1 MASIGKMSIRVF
13 PDTSKFKADLK
24 KDLAALKGQLR
35 TAVDVEARV
44 GQASLVQ
51 TKARL
56 AGIAKDFKT
65 HVTVDAQTRKASAAL
80 GVLTR
85 PRTAE
90 VRVVLQGLDAA
101 KAGLA
106 SLAGGNV
113 ASVGFG
119 HAKEVASNFDKIAV
133 SAGAA
138 ATKIAAMSAAMSA
151 MAGNAAMVAV
161 SMAQIS
167 GAGLAL
173 PGIMSG
179 FLVGLAS
186 SADGLQNIL
195 LAIGEL
201 QGGYNGGFGWLEDAL
216 SNARYLHNEDFW
228 SAGKV
233 GLKDL
238 LENGIKPFLDEY
250 VKLGKITGVFWS
262 EFFRGMSN
270 GIVAVGGMA
279 QLFKPLH
286 DSFAIASEGAA
297 PFMEAMVRLGAVGG
311 EYLPRMAAA
320 FTEVSNAF
328 LSWVTQAQETGRIN
342 EIIERGITNA
352 KLFGGILVDVAGII
366 NGVAKAA
373 EAAGGGGLQGLAAAF
388 DAINK
393 AVNGPLMQGALTT
406 VFEGAFAGMKNLTPG
421 LSSLAGAF
429 EQLAPTISR
438 SMEKA
443 GAVVSILLD
452 GIAQALRNP
461 AIADGVNKMFD
472 GLVKAAIELAPA
484 FSAAAPAVGALLGA
498 IGEILPIMAPLVT
511 QIVQGLA
518 PAFADFKQSL
528 APVVEVL
535 ANALSEAL
543 KVILPIVADVVKALA
558 EFMRNNP
565 ELAATILAVV
575 GALGPLAPI
584 IGTVVSII
592 GTIVSVI
599 GGVIGAFGAIGGVI
613 STAVSAFGTIIGVAS
628 TLGLSIS
635 SVVLPIA
642 GLVLGIAGLA
652 AGFIAALAS
661 SEQFRNALAQVI
673 GALIGIVAPII
684 EAVLPALGQIAEG
697 FMNMVN
703 TVIAALVPMVTKIVE
718 IAAAVLGALVP
729 VAEWLGKVLG
739 PAFDWIGGVVK
750 GVFELIGKI
759 IADAVNIISGVL
771 DVFLGIITGNWDKA
785 WNGLGDVLKNAWK
798 LFEDLVGGG
807 LSLLRDALSN
817 AGKAIADIWNALWGG
832 VGDFL
837 RGAWEGI
844 VGKVQEGAG
853 RVMDFMKGLPKGI
866 LDAIGNLGDLLKGSG
881 SALIG
886 GFIDGIKGA
895 ANGLKDAVKGVL
907 DGIAGFFPHS
917 PAKVGPFSG
926 RGYTTH
932 SGKALIGDFAGA
944 IRAGRDQVA
953 DAAGYALSG
962 ADFSA
967 ANVGGLSVPTTPE
980 PVAAMATAQS
990 VEGAN
995 AAQNTEVLSQ
1005 LADVLSRLG
1014 AVDERAFLQMSRRA
1028 ERVY

>member
-35 TAVDVEARV
+35 AAVDVEARV
-44 GQASLVQ
+44 DQASLVQ

-119 HAKEVASNFDKIAV
+119 HAKEVASNFDRIAV

-216 SNARYLHNEDFW
+216 STARYLHNEDFW

-342 EIIERGITNA
+342 EIIDRGITNA
-352 KLFGGILVDVAGII
+352 KLFGGILVDVAGVI

-461 AIADGVNKMFD
+461 AIADGVHKMFD

-535 ANALSEAL
+535 AKGLSEAL
-543 KVILPIVADVVKALA
+543 KIILPVVADVVKALA

-565 ELAATILAVV
+565 QLAATILAVV
-575 GALGPLAPI
+575 GALAPLAPI
-584 IGTVVSII
+584 IGTVVSIV
-592 GTIVSVI
+592 GTIASVI
-599 GGVIGAFGAIGGVI
+599 GAILPVIGAVAGVL
-613 STAVSAFGTIIGVAS
+613 A
-628 TLGLSIS
+628 GLSAPVLA
-635 SVVLPIA
+635 VVA
-642 GLVLGIAGLA
+642 GIGLLVA
-652 AGFIAALAS
+652 AFVTALAS
-661 SEQFRNALAQVI
+661 SEPFRNSLAQIFQGLVTMVQPIIAAVIPMLVQIGEAFIGMVTTVI
-673 GALIGIVAPII
+673 G
-684 EAVLPALGQIAEG
+684 
-697 FMNMVN
+697 
-703 TVIAALVPMVTKIVE
+703 ALVPMVTTIVE
-718 IAAAVLGALVP
+718 IAAQILSFLAP
-729 VAEWLGKVLG
+729 IVAFLIQTFSPAFEFIGKTVSDIFGFIGKV
-739 PAFDWIGGVVK
+739 
-750 GVFELIGKI
+750 
-759 IADAVNIISGVL
+759 IADAVNIITGIL
-771 DVFLGIITGNWDKA
+771 NVFLSALRGDWEGA
-785 WNGLGDVLKNAWK
+785 WNGLLNVL
-798 LFEDLVGGG
+798 
-807 LSLLRDALSN
+807 
-817 AGKAIADIWNALWGG
+817 
-832 VGDFL
+832 
-837 RGAWEGI
+837 
-844 VGKVQEGAG
+844 
-853 RVMDFMKGLPKGI
+853 KGI
-866 LDAIGNLGDLLKGSG
+866 LDFIVSTITGAFDVVMHIFENLAKMLVDIWTNLWNGIGDFVVGAWNGITKAIGDGVGSAVEFVKSMPGKIKDGLGNLGGLLLDSG
-881 SALIG
+881 KALIG
-886 GFIDGIKGA
+886 GFIDGIKSMIGGA
-895 ANGLKDAVKGVL
+895 KDAVGGVL
-907 DGIAGFFPHS
+907 KAIGDFFPHS

-944 IRAGRDQVA
+944 IRAGRDEVA
-953 DAAGYALSG
+953 DAAGYALGG
-962 ADFSA
+962 ADFSVA
-967 ANVGGLSVPTTPE
+967 SVAGLSTLTTPE
-980 PVAAMATAQS
+980 PVSVAATAQPG
-990 VEGAN
+990 EGAT
-995 AAQNTEVLSQ
+995 AQNAEVLSQ
-1005 LADVLSRLG
+1005 LVDVLSRLG

>member
-24 KDLAALKGQLR
+24 KDLAALKGQLKA
-35 TAVDVEARV
+35 AVDVEARV
-44 GQASLVQ
+44 DQASLVQ

-119 HAKEVASNFDKIAV
+119 HAKEVASNFDRIAV
-133 SAGAA
+133 SAGVA

-216 SNARYLHNEDFW
+216 STARYLHNEDFW

-328 LSWVTQAQETGRIN
+328 LTWVTQAQETGRIN
-342 EIIERGITNA
+342 EIIDRGITNA
-352 KLFGGILVDVAGII
+352 KLFGGILIDVAGVI

-535 ANALSEAL
+535 AKGLSEAL
-543 KVILPIVADVVKALA
+543 KVILPVVADVVKALA

-565 ELAATILAVV
+565 QLAATILAVV
-575 GALGPLAPI
+575 GALAPLAPI

-592 GTIVSVI
+592 GTIASVI
-599 GGVIGAFGAIGGVI
+599 GAIIPVIGAMVTWF
-613 STAVSAFGTIIGVAS
+613 STVSAAAGILGVS
-628 TLGLSIS
+628 LT
-635 SVVLPIA
+635 SVLAPIV
-642 GLVLGIAGLA
+642 GLVAGIGLLVA
-652 AGFIAALAS
+652 AFVTALAS
-661 SEQFRNALAQVI
+661 SEPFRDSLAQIFQGLVTI
-673 GALIGIVAPII
+673 AQPII
-684 EAVLPALGQIAEG
+684 AAVIPMLVQIGEAFIG
-697 FMNMVN
+697 MVT
-703 TVIAALVPMVTKIVE
+703 TVVGALVPMVTTIVE
-718 IAAAVLGALVP
+718 IAAQIVSFLAP
-729 VAEWLGKVLG
+729 IVAFLIQTFSPAFEFIGKTVSDVFGFIGKV
-739 PAFDWIGGVVK
+739 
-750 GVFELIGKI
+750 
-759 IADAVNIISGVL
+759 IADAINIVTGIL
-771 DVFLGIITGNWDKA
+771 NVFLSALRGDWEGA
-785 WNGLGDVLKNAWK
+785 WNGLLNVL
-798 LFEDLVGGG
+798 
-807 LSLLRDALSN
+807 
-817 AGKAIADIWNALWGG
+817 
-832 VGDFL
+832 
-837 RGAWEGI
+837 
-844 VGKVQEGAG
+844 
-853 RVMDFMKGLPKGI
+853 KGI
-866 LDAIGNLGDLLKGSG
+866 LDFIVNTITGAFDVVMHIFENLAKMLVDIWNNLWGGIGDFVVGAWNGITKTISDGVGSAVDFVESMPGKIKDGLGNLGGLLVDSG
-881 SALIG
+881 KALIG
-886 GFIDGIKGA
+886 GFIDGIKGMIGGA
-895 ANGLKDAVKGVL
+895 KDAVGGVL
-907 DGIAGFFPHS
+907 KAIGDFFPHS

-953 DAAGYALSG
+953 EAAGYALGG
-962 ADFSA
+962 ADFSVA
-967 ANVGGLSVPTTPE
+967 SVAVVNAPTTPE
-980 PVAAMATAQS
+980 PVVTAANAQA
-990 VEGAN
+990 VEGTSTQN
-995 AAQNTEVLSQ
+995 AEVLAQ

>member
-44 GQASLVQ
+44 DQASLVQ

-119 HAKEVASNFDKIAV
+119 HAKEVASNFDRIAV

-195 LAIGEL
+195 IYLDQL
-201 QGGYNGGFGWLEDAL
+201 SGGFGKFLDLFVDAR
-216 SNARYLHNEDFW
+216 ATHNEAFWGVAKAGLSDLYTNGILPFFAEYKRLGVVSGGFW
-228 SAGKV
+228 SA
-233 GLKDL
+233 
-238 LENGIKPFLDEY
+238 
-250 VKLGKITGVFWS
+250 
-262 EFFRGMSN
+262 FFSGMSS
-270 GIVAVGGMA
+270 GITAVGGMPA
-279 QLFKPLH
+279 LFEPLRK
-286 DSFAIASEGAA
+286 SIEIATQGAGAFAD
-297 PFMEAMVRLGAVGG
+297 AMFRLGAVGG

-328 LSWVTQAQETGRIN
+328 LNWVTQAQETGRIN
-342 EIIERGITNA
+342 EIIDRGITNA
-352 KLFGGILVDVAGII
+352 KLFGGILIDVAGII

-393 AVNGPLMQGALTT
+393 AVNGPFMQGALTT

-518 PAFADFKQSL
+518 PAFAEFKQSL

-535 ANALSEAL
+535 ANALAEAL
-543 KVILPIVADVVKALA
+543 KVILPVVADVVKALA

-565 ELAATILAVV
+565 QLAATILAVV
-575 GALGPLAPI
+575 GALAPLAPI

-613 STAVSAFGTIIGVAS
+613 STAVSAFGTLIGVAS

-642 GLVLGIAGLA
+642 GLVVGIAGLA

-718 IAAAVLGALVP
+718 IAAAVLAALVP

-739 PAFDWIGGVVK
+739 PAFDWLGGVVK
-750 GVFELIGKI
+750 AVFELIGKI

-771 DVFLGIITGNWDKA
+771 DVFLGAITGDWDKA
-785 WNGLGDVLKNAWK
+785 WNGLGDILKNAWK

-817 AGKAIADIWNALWGG
+817 AGKAIADIWNNLWNGI
-832 VGDFL
+832 GDFL
-837 RGAWEGI
+837 RGAWDGI
-844 VGKVQEGAG
+844 VGKVKEGAG
-853 RVMDFMKGLPKGI
+853 RVTDFMKGLPKGI

-932 SGKALIGDFAGA
+932 SGRALIGDFAGA
-944 IRAGRDQVA
+944 IRSGRDQVA
-953 DAAGYALSG
+953 EAAGYALGG

-967 ANVGGLSVPTTPE
+967 SSVAGLSTITTPE
-980 PVAAMATAQS
+980 PVAVAATAQS
-990 VEGAN
+990 VEGAT
-995 AAQNTEVLSQ
+995 AQNTEVLSQ

-1014 AVDERAFLQMSRRA
+1014 AVDERAFLQMFRRA

>member
-44 GQASLVQ
+44 DQASLVQ

-119 HAKEVASNFDKIAV
+119 HAKEVASNFDRIAV

-216 SNARYLHNEDFW
+216 STARYLHNEDFW

-342 EIIERGITNA
+342 EIIDRGITNA
-352 KLFGGILVDVAGII
+352 KLFGGILVDVAGVI

-406 VFEGAFAGMKNLTPG
+406 VFEGAFAGMKNLAPG

-518 PAFADFKQSL
+518 PAFADFKSSL

-535 ANALSEAL
+535 AKGLSEAL
-543 KVILPIVADVVKALA
+543 KIILPVVADVVKALA

-565 ELAATILAVV
+565 QLAATILAVV
-575 GALGPLAPI
+575 GALAPLAPI
-584 IGTVVSII
+584 IGTVVSIV
-592 GTIVSVI
+592 GTIASVI
-599 GGVIGAFGAIGGVI
+599 GAILPVIGAVAGVL
-613 STAVSAFGTIIGVAS
+613 A
-628 TLGLSIS
+628 GLSAPVLA
-635 SVVLPIA
+635 VVA
-642 GLVLGIAGLA
+642 GIGLLVA
-652 AGFIAALAS
+652 AFVTALAS
-661 SEQFRNALAQVI
+661 SEPFRNSLAQIFQGLVTMVQPIIAAVIPVLVQIGQAFIGMVTTVI
-673 GALIGIVAPII
+673 GALVP
-684 EAVLPALGQIAEG
+684 
-697 FMNMVN
+697 
-703 TVIAALVPMVTKIVE
+703 LVTTIVE
-718 IAAAVLGALVP
+718 IAAQIISFLAP
-729 VAEWLGKVLG
+729 IVAFLIQTFSPAFEFIGKTVSDIFGFIGKV
-739 PAFDWIGGVVK
+739 IS
-750 GVFELIGKI
+750 
-759 IADAVNIISGVL
+759 DAIN
-771 DVFLGIITGNWDKA
+771 IITGILNVFLSALRGDWEGA
-785 WNGLGDVLKNAWK
+785 WNGLLNVL
-798 LFEDLVGGG
+798 
-807 LSLLRDALSN
+807 
-817 AGKAIADIWNALWGG
+817 
-832 VGDFL
+832 
-837 RGAWEGI
+837 
-844 VGKVQEGAG
+844 
-853 RVMDFMKGLPKGI
+853 KGI
-866 LDAIGNLGDLLKGSG
+866 LDFIVNTITGAFDVVMHIFENLAKMLVDIWNNLWGGIGDFVVGAWNGITKAIGDGVGSAVEFVKSMPGKIKDGLGNLGGLLLDSG
-881 SALIG
+881 KALIG
-886 GFIDGIKGA
+886 GFIDGIKSMIGGA
-895 ANGLKDAVKGVL
+895 KDAVGGVL
-907 DGIAGFFPHS
+907 KAIGDFFPHS

-944 IRAGRDQVA
+944 IRAGRDEVA
-953 DAAGYALSG
+953 DAAGYALGG
-962 ADFSA
+962 ADFSVA
-967 ANVGGLSVPTTPE
+967 SVAGLSTLTTPE
-980 PVAAMATAQS
+980 PVSVAATAQPG
-990 VEGAN
+990 EGAT
-995 AAQNTEVLSQ
+995 AQNAEVLSQ
-1005 LADVLSRLG
+1005 LVDVLSRLG

-1028 ERVY
+1028 ERIY

>member
-24 KDLAALKGQLR
+24 KDLAALKGQLKA
-35 TAVDVEARV
+35 AVDVEARV
-44 GQASLVQ
+44 DQASLVQ

-113 ASVGFG
+113 AAVGFG
-119 HAKEVASNFDKIAV
+119 HAKEVASNFDRIAV

-151 MAGNAAMVAV
+151 IAGNAAMVAV

-195 LAIGEL
+195 LSLNEVVGKS
-201 QGGYNGGFGWLEDAL
+201 GYFEDAF
-216 SNARYLHNEDFW
+216 RGMRFDHNNDFW
-228 SAGKV
+228 STAKV
-233 GLKDL
+233 GLNDL
-238 LENGIKPFLDEY
+238 VQNGVLPFMGEY

-286 DSFAIASEGAA
+286 DSFAIAAEGAA
-297 PFMEAMVRLGAVGG
+297 PFTEAMVRLGAVGG

-342 EIIERGITNA
+342 EIIDRGVTNA
-352 KLFGGILVDVAGII
+352 KLFGGILVDVAGVI

-421 LSSLAGAF
+421 LSSLSGAF

-443 GAVVSILLD
+443 GAVVSILFD

-498 IGEILPIMAPLVT
+498 IGEILPVLAPLVT

-535 ANALSEAL
+535 AKGLSEAL
-543 KVILPIVADVVKALA
+543 KVILPVVVDVVKALA

-565 ELAATILAVV
+565 QLAATILAVV
-575 GALGPLAPI
+575 GALAPLAPI

-599 GGVIGAFGAIGGVI
+599 GAIIPVI
-613 STAVSAFGTIIGVAS
+613 STVVTWFGTVSATCAVLGVS
-628 TLGLSIS
+628 FT
-635 SVVLPIA
+635 SVLAPIV
-642 GLVLGIAGLA
+642 GLVAGIGLLVA
-652 AGFIAALAS
+652 AFVTALAS
-661 SEQFRNALAQVI
+661 SEPFRNSLAQIFQGLVTMVQPIVEAVIPVLVQIGQAFIGMVTTVI
-673 GALIGIVAPII
+673 GALVP
-684 EAVLPALGQIAEG
+684 
-697 FMNMVN
+697 
-703 TVIAALVPMVTKIVE
+703 LVTTIVE
-718 IAAAVLGALVP
+718 IAAQIISFLAPIVAFLVQTFSP
-729 VAEWLGKVLG
+729 AFEFIGKTVSDIFGFIGKV
-739 PAFDWIGGVVK
+739 IS
-750 GVFELIGKI
+750 
-759 IADAVNIISGVL
+759 DAIN
-771 DVFLGIITGNWDKA
+771 IITGILNVFLSALRGDWEGA
-785 WNGLGDVLKNAWK
+785 WNGLLNVL
-798 LFEDLVGGG
+798 
-807 LSLLRDALSN
+807 
-817 AGKAIADIWNALWGG
+817 
-832 VGDFL
+832 
-837 RGAWEGI
+837 
-844 VGKVQEGAG
+844 
-853 RVMDFMKGLPKGI
+853 KGI
-866 LDAIGNLGDLLKGSG
+866 LDFIVNTITGAFDVVMHVFENLAKMLVDIWNNLWGGIGDFVVGAWNGITKTISDGVGSAVEFVKSMPGKIKDALGNLGGMLMDSG
-881 SALIG
+881 KALIG
-886 GFIDGIKGA
+886 GFIDGIKNAASGA
-895 ANGLKDAVKGVL
+895 KDAVKGVL
-907 DGIAGFFPHS
+907 DGIANFFPHS

-932 SGKALIGDFAGA
+932 SGKALIGDFADS

-953 DAAGYALSG
+953 EAAGYALGG

-967 ANVGGLSVPTTPE
+967 ASVAGLSIPTTPE
-980 PVAAMATAQS
+980 PVAAAANAQA
-990 VEGAN
+990 VEGAS
-995 AAQNTEVLSQ
+995 AQNAEVLAQ

>member
-44 GQASLVQ
+44 DQASLVQ

-65 HVTVDAQTRKASAAL
+65 HVAVDAQTRKASAAL

-113 ASVGFG
+113 AAVGFG

-167 GAGLAL
+167 GAALAV
-173 PGIMSG
+173 PGIWGG

-195 LAIGEL
+195 LALNEVVGKS
-201 QGGYNGGFGWLEDAL
+201 GYFEDAF
-216 SNARYLHNEDFW
+216 RGMRFDHNNDFW
-228 SAGKV
+228 STAKV
-233 GLKDL
+233 GLNDFVQ
-238 LENGIKPFLDEY
+238 NGVLPFMGEY

-286 DSFAIASEGAA
+286 DSFAIAAEGAA
-297 PFMEAMVRLGAVGG
+297 PFTEAMFRLGAVGG

-328 LSWVTQAQETGRIN
+328 LNWVTQAQETGRIN
-342 EIIERGITNA
+342 EIIDRGITNA

-498 IGEILPIMAPLVT
+498 IGEILPVLAPLVT
-511 QIVQGLA
+511 QVVQGLA
-518 PAFADFKQSL
+518 PAFAEFKQSL

-535 ANALSEAL
+535 AKGLSEAL
-543 KVILPIVADVVKALA
+543 KVILPVVADVVKALA

-565 ELAATILAVV
+565 QLAATILAVV
-575 GALGPLAPI
+575 GALAPLAPI

-599 GGVIGAFGAIGGVI
+599 GAIIPVI
-613 STAVSAFGTIIGVAS
+613 STVVTWFGTVSATCALLGVS
-628 TLGLSIS
+628 FT
-635 SVVLPIA
+635 SVLAPIV
-642 GLVLGIAGLA
+642 GLVAGIGLLVA
-652 AGFIAALAS
+652 AFVTALAS
-661 SEQFRNALAQVI
+661 SEPFRNSLAQIFQGLVTMVQPIVEAVIPVLVQIGQAFIGMVTTVI
-673 GALIGIVAPII
+673 GALVP
-684 EAVLPALGQIAEG
+684 
-697 FMNMVN
+697 
-703 TVIAALVPMVTKIVE
+703 LVTTIVE
-718 IAAAVLGALVP
+718 IAAQIISFLAPIVAFLVQTFSP
-729 VAEWLGKVLG
+729 AFEFIGKTVSDIFGFIGKV
-739 PAFDWIGGVVK
+739 IS
-750 GVFELIGKI
+750 
-759 IADAVNIISGVL
+759 DAIN
-771 DVFLGIITGNWDKA
+771 IITGILNVFLSALRGDWEGA
-785 WNGLGDVLKNAWK
+785 WNGLLNVL
-798 LFEDLVGGG
+798 
-807 LSLLRDALSN
+807 
-817 AGKAIADIWNALWGG
+817 
-832 VGDFL
+832 
-837 RGAWEGI
+837 
-844 VGKVQEGAG
+844 
-853 RVMDFMKGLPKGI
+853 KGI
-866 LDAIGNLGDLLKGSG
+866 LDFIVNTITGAFDVVMHVFENLAKMLVDIWNNLWGGIGDFVVGAWNGITKTISDGVGSAVEFVKSMPGKIKDALGNLGGMLMDSG
-881 SALIG
+881 KALIG
-886 GFIDGIKGA
+886 GFIDGIKNAASGA
-895 ANGLKDAVKGVL
+895 KDAVKGVL
-907 DGIAGFFPHS
+907 DGIANFFPHS

-932 SGKALIGDFAGA
+932 SGKALIGDFAGS
-944 IRAGRDQVA
+944 IRAGRNQVA
-953 DAAGYALSG
+953 EAAGYALGG

-967 ANVGGLSVPTTPE
+967 AGVAGLSVPTTPE
-980 PVAAMATAQS
+980 PVAIASTAQS
-990 VEGAN
+990 VEGAT
-995 AAQNTEVLSQ
+995 AQNSEVLAQ
-1005 LADVLSRLG
+1005 LVDVLSRLG

>member
-44 GQASLVQ
+44 DQASLVQ

-138 ATKIAAMSAAMSA
+138 ATKIATMSAAMSA

-195 LAIGEL
+195 IYLDQL
-201 QGGYNGGFGWLEDAL
+201 SGGFGKFLDLFVDARF
-216 SNARYLHNEDFW
+216 NHNEAFW
-228 SAGKV
+228 GVAKS
-233 GLKDL
+233 GLSDL
-238 LENGIKPFLDEY
+238 YANGILPFFAEY
-250 VKLGKITGVFWS
+250 KRLGAVTGVFWS

-286 DSFAIASEGAA
+286 DSFAIAAEGAA
-297 PFMEAMVRLGAVGG
+297 PFTEAMFRLGAVGG

-328 LSWVTQAQETGRIN
+328 LNWVTQAQETGRIN
-342 EIIERGITNA
+342 EIIDRGIINA
-352 KLFGGILVDVAGII
+352 KLFGGILIDVAGII

-498 IGEILPIMAPLVT
+498 IGEILPVLAPLVT

-535 ANALSEAL
+535 AKGLSEAL
-543 KVILPIVADVVKALA
+543 KVILPVVADVVKALA

-565 ELAATILAVV
+565 QLAATILAVV
-575 GALGPLAPI
+575 GALAPLAPI

-592 GTIVSVI
+592 GTIISVI
-599 GGVIGAFGAIGGVI
+599 GAIIPVI
-613 STAVSAFGTIIGVAS
+613 STVVTWFGTVSATCAVLGVSLTGVLAP
-628 TLGLSIS
+628 
-635 SVVLPIA
+635 VV
-642 GLVLGIAGLA
+642 GLVAGIGLLVGA
-652 AGFIAALAS
+652 FVAALAS
-661 SEQFRNALAQVI
+661 SEPFRNSLAQIFQGLVTM
-673 GALIGIVAPII
+673 VQPII
-684 EAVLPALGQIAEG
+684 AAVIPVLVQIGQAFIG
-697 FMNMVN
+697 MVT
-703 TVIAALVPMVTKIVE
+703 TVVGALVPLVTTIVE
-718 IAAAVLGALVP
+718 IAAQIISFLAP
-729 VAEWLGKVLG
+729 IVAFLIQTFSPAFEFIGKTVSDIFGFIGKV
-739 PAFDWIGGVVK
+739 IS
-750 GVFELIGKI
+750 
-759 IADAVNIISGVL
+759 DAINVITGILN
-771 DVFLGIITGNWDKA
+771 VFLSALRGDWEGA
-785 WNGLGDVLKNAWK
+785 WNGLLNVL
-798 LFEDLVGGG
+798 
-807 LSLLRDALSN
+807 
-817 AGKAIADIWNALWGG
+817 
-832 VGDFL
+832 
-837 RGAWEGI
+837 
-844 VGKVQEGAG
+844 
-853 RVMDFMKGLPKGI
+853 KGI
-866 LDAIGNLGDLLKGSG
+866 LDFIVSTITGAFDVVMHIFENLAKMLVDIWTNLWNGIGDFVVGAWNGITKAIGDGVGSAVEFVKSMPGKIKDGLGNLGGLLLDSG
-881 SALIG
+881 KALIG
-886 GFIDGIKGA
+886 GFINGIKSMIGGA
-895 ANGLKDAVKGVL
+895 KDAVGGVL
-907 DGIAGFFPHS
+907 KAIGDFFPHS

-953 DAAGYALSG
+953 EAAGYALGG

-967 ANVGGLSVPTTPE
+967 SSVAGLSTITTPE
-980 PVAAMATAQS
+980 PVAVAATAQP
-990 VEGAN
+990 GAG
-995 AAQNTEVLSQ
+995 ATAQNAEVLSQ
-1005 LADVLSRLG
+1005 LVDVLSRLG

>member
-1 MASIGKMSIRVF
+1 MASIGKMAVRIF

-44 GQASLVQ
+44 DQASLVQ

-173 PGIMSG
+173 PGIWGG
-179 FLVGLAS
+179 FLIGLAS

-195 LAIGEL
+195 LALNEVVGKS
-201 QGGYNGGFGWLEDAL
+201 GYFEDAF
-216 SNARYLHNEDFW
+216 RGMRFDHNNDFW
-228 SAGKV
+228 STAKV
-233 GLKDL
+233 GLNDL
-238 LENGIKPFLDEY
+238 VQNGVLPFMDEY

-262 EFFRGMSN
+262 KFFRGMSN

-286 DSFAIASEGAA
+286 DSFAIAAEGAA
-297 PFMEAMVRLGAVGG
+297 PFTEAMFRLGAVGG

-328 LSWVTQAQETGRIN
+328 LSWVTQAQETDRIN
-342 EIIERGITNA
+342 EIIDRGITNA

-484 FSAAAPAVGALLGA
+484 FSTTAPAVGALLGA
-498 IGEILPIMAPLVT
+498 IGEILPIIAPLVT
-511 QIVQGLA
+511 QIVQGLT

-535 ANALSEAL
+535 AKGLSEAL
-543 KVILPIVADVVKALA
+543 KVILPVVADVVKALA

-565 ELAATILAVV
+565 QLAATILAVV
-575 GALGPLAPI
+575 GALAPLAPI

-599 GGVIGAFGAIGGVI
+599 GAIIPVI
-613 STAVSAFGTIIGVAS
+613 STVVTWFGTVSATCAVLGVS
-628 TLGLSIS
+628 FTSI
-635 SVVLPIA
+635 LAPIV
-642 GLVLGIAGLA
+642 GLVAGIGLLVA
-652 AGFIAALAS
+652 AFVTALAS
-661 SEQFRNALAQVI
+661 SEPFRNSLAQIFQGLVTMVQPIIAAVIPVLVQIGQAFIGMVTTVI
-673 GALIGIVAPII
+673 G
-684 EAVLPALGQIAEG
+684 
-697 FMNMVN
+697 
-703 TVIAALVPMVTKIVE
+703 ALVPMVTTIVA
-718 IAAAVLGALVP
+718 IAAQIISFLAP
-729 VAEWLGKVLG
+729 IVAFLIQTFSPAFEFIGKTVSDIFGFIGKV
-739 PAFDWIGGVVK
+739 IS
-750 GVFELIGKI
+750 
-759 IADAVNIISGVL
+759 DAIN
-771 DVFLGIITGNWDKA
+771 IITGILNVFLSALRGDWEGA
-785 WNGLGDVLKNAWK
+785 WNGLLNVL
-798 LFEDLVGGG
+798 
-807 LSLLRDALSN
+807 
-817 AGKAIADIWNALWGG
+817 
-832 VGDFL
+832 
-837 RGAWEGI
+837 
-844 VGKVQEGAG
+844 
-853 RVMDFMKGLPKGI
+853 KGI
-866 LDAIGNLGDLLKGSG
+866 LDFIVNTITGAFDVVMHIFENLAKMLVDIWNNLWGGIGDFVVGAWNGITKTISDGVGSAVEFVKSMPGKIKDALGNLGGMLMDSG
-881 SALIG
+881 KALIG
-886 GFIDGIKGA
+886 GFIDGIKNAASGA
-895 ANGLKDAVKGVL
+895 KDAVKGVL
-907 DGIAGFFPHS
+907 DGIANFFPHS

-926 RGYTTH
+926 RGYTTY

-953 DAAGYALSG
+953 EAAGYALSG

-967 ANVGGLSVPTTPE
+967 SSVASLSVPATPE
-980 PVAAMATAQS
+980 PVAVAATAQS
-990 VEGAN
+990 AEGAT
-995 AAQNTEVLSQ
+995 AQNAEVLSQ

>member
-44 GQASLVQ
+44 DQASLIQ

-90 VRVVLQGLDAA
+90 VRVVLKGLDAA
-101 KAGLA
+101 SVGLA

-173 PGIMSG
+173 PGIWGG

-195 LAIGEL
+195 LALNEVVGKS
-201 QGGYNGGFGWLEDAL
+201 GFFEDAF
-216 SNARYLHNEDFW
+216 RGMRFDHNEDFW
-228 SAGKV
+228 STAKV
-233 GLKDL
+233 GLNDL
-238 LENGIKPFLDEY
+238 VQNGVLPFMDEY

-286 DSFAIASEGAA
+286 DSFAIAAEGAA
-297 PFMEAMVRLGAVGG
+297 PFTEAMFRLGAVGG

-342 EIIERGITNA
+342 EIIDRGITNA
-352 KLFGGILVDVAGII
+352 KLLGGILVDVAGVI

-498 IGEILPIMAPLVT
+498 IGEILPVLAPLVT

-535 ANALSEAL
+535 AKGLSEAL
-543 KVILPIVADVVKALA
+543 KIILPVVADVVKALA

-565 ELAATILAVV
+565 QLAATILAVV
-575 GALGPLAPI
+575 GALAPLAPI

-599 GGVIGAFGAIGGVI
+599 GAIIPVI
-613 STAVSAFGTIIGVAS
+613 STVVTWFGTVSATCAVLGVS
-628 TLGLSIS
+628 FT
-635 SVVLPIA
+635 SVLAPIV
-642 GLVLGIAGLA
+642 GLVAGIGLLVA
-652 AGFIAALAS
+652 AFVTALAS
-661 SEQFRNALAQVI
+661 SEPFRNSLAQIFQGLVTMVQP
-673 GALIGIVAPII
+673 IV
-684 EAVLPALGQIAEG
+684 EAVIPVLVQIGQAFIG
-697 FMNMVN
+697 MVT
-703 TVIAALVPMVTKIVE
+703 TVISALVPLVTTIVE
-718 IAAAVLGALVP
+718 IAAQIISFLAPIVAFLVQTFSP
-729 VAEWLGKVLG
+729 AFEFIGKTVSDIFGFIGKV
-739 PAFDWIGGVVK
+739 IS
-750 GVFELIGKI
+750 
-759 IADAVNIISGVL
+759 DAIN
-771 DVFLGIITGNWDKA
+771 IITGILNVFLSALRGDWEGA
-785 WNGLGDVLKNAWK
+785 WNGLLNVL
-798 LFEDLVGGG
+798 
-807 LSLLRDALSN
+807 
-817 AGKAIADIWNALWGG
+817 
-832 VGDFL
+832 
-837 RGAWEGI
+837 
-844 VGKVQEGAG
+844 
-853 RVMDFMKGLPKGI
+853 KGI
-866 LDAIGNLGDLLKGSG
+866 LDFIVNTITGAFDVVMHVFENLAKMLVDIWNNLWGGIGDFVVGAWNGITKTISDGVGSAVEFVKSMPGKIKDALGNLGGMLMDSG
-881 SALIG
+881 KALIG
-886 GFIDGIKGA
+886 GFIDGIKNAASGA
-895 ANGLKDAVKGVL
+895 KDAVKGVL
-907 DGIAGFFPHS
+907 DGIANFFPHS

-953 DAAGYALSG
+953 EAAGYALGG

-967 ANVGGLSVPTTPE
+967 ASVAGLSIPTTPE
-980 PVAAMATAQS
+980 PVAAAANTQA
-990 VEGAN
+990 VEGAS
-995 AAQNTEVLSQ
+995 AQNVEVLAQ

>member
-1 MASIGKMSIRVF
+1 MPSLGKMSIRVF

-24 KDLAALKGQLR
+24 KDLAALKGQLK
-35 TAVDVEARV
+35 TAVDVEAHV
-44 GQASLVQ
+44 DQASLVQ

-119 HAKEVASNFDKIAV
+119 HAKEVASNFDRIAV

-151 MAGNAAMVAV
+151 MVGNAAMVAV

-195 LAIGEL
+195 LALNEVVGKS
-201 QGGYNGGFGWLEDAL
+201 GYFEDAF
-216 SNARYLHNEDFW
+216 RGMRFDHNNDFW
-228 SAGKV
+228 STAKAG
-233 GLKDL
+233 LNDL
-238 LENGIKPFLDEY
+238 VQNGVLPFMDEY

-270 GIVAVGGMA
+270 GIVAVGGMV

-286 DSFAIASEGAA
+286 DSFAIAAEGAA
-297 PFMEAMVRLGAVGG
+297 PFTEAMFRLGAVGG

-342 EIIERGITNA
+342 EIIDRGITNA

-535 ANALSEAL
+535 AKGLSEAL
-543 KVILPIVADVVKALA
+543 KIILPVVADVVKALA

-565 ELAATILAVV
+565 QLAATILAVV
-575 GALGPLAPI
+575 GALAPLAPI
-584 IGTVVSII
+584 IGTVVSIV
-592 GTIVSVI
+592 GTIASVI
-599 GGVIGAFGAIGGVI
+599 GAILPVIGAVAGVL
-613 STAVSAFGTIIGVAS
+613 A
-628 TLGLSIS
+628 GLSAPVLA
-635 SVVLPIA
+635 VVA
-642 GLVLGIAGLA
+642 GIGLLVA
-652 AGFIAALAS
+652 AFVTALAS
-661 SEQFRNALAQVI
+661 SEPFRNSLAQIFQGLVTMVQPIIAAVIPVLVQIGQAFIGMVTTVI
-673 GALIGIVAPII
+673 GALVP
-684 EAVLPALGQIAEG
+684 
-697 FMNMVN
+697 
-703 TVIAALVPMVTKIVE
+703 LVTTIVE
-718 IAAAVLGALVP
+718 IAAQIVSFLAP
-729 VAEWLGKVLG
+729 IVAFLIQTFSPAFEFIGKTVSDIFGFIGKV
-739 PAFDWIGGVVK
+739 
-750 GVFELIGKI
+750 
-759 IADAVNIISGVL
+759 IADAVNIITGIL
-771 DVFLGIITGNWDKA
+771 NVFLSALRGDWEGA
-785 WNGLGDVLKNAWK
+785 WNGLLNVL
-798 LFEDLVGGG
+798 
-807 LSLLRDALSN
+807 
-817 AGKAIADIWNALWGG
+817 
-832 VGDFL
+832 
-837 RGAWEGI
+837 
-844 VGKVQEGAG
+844 
-853 RVMDFMKGLPKGI
+853 KGI
-866 LDAIGNLGDLLKGSG
+866 LDFIVSTITGAFDVVMHIFENLAKMLVDIWTNLWNGIGDFVVGAWNGITKAIGDGVGSAVEFVKSMPGKIKDGLGNLGGMLVDSG
-881 SALIG
+881 KALIG
-886 GFIDGIKGA
+886 GFIDGIKSMLSGA
-895 ANGLKDAVKGVL
+895 KDAVGGVL
-907 DGIAGFFPHS
+907 KAIGDFFPHS

-944 IRAGRDQVA
+944 IRAGRDEVA
-953 DAAGYALSG
+953 DAAGYALGG
-962 ADFSA
+962 ADFSVA
-967 ANVGGLSVPTTPE
+967 SVAGLSTLTTPE
-980 PVAAMATAQS
+980 PVSVAATAQPG
-990 VEGAN
+990 EGAT
-995 AAQNTEVLSQ
+995 AQNAEVLSQ
-1005 LADVLSRLG
+1005 LVDVLSRLG

>member
-24 KDLAALKGQLR
+24 KDLAALKGQLKA
-35 TAVDVEARV
+35 AVDVEARV
-44 GQASLVQ
+44 DQASLVQ

-119 HAKEVASNFDKIAV
+119 HAKEVASNFDRIAV

-167 GAGLAL
+167 GAALAV
-173 PGIMSG
+173 PGIWGG

-195 LAIGEL
+195 LALNEVVGKS
-201 QGGYNGGFGWLEDAL
+201 GYFEDAF
-216 SNARYLHNEDFW
+216 RGMRFDHNNDFW
-228 SAGKV
+228 STAKV
-233 GLKDL
+233 GLNDL
-238 LENGIKPFLDEY
+238 VQNGVLPFMDEY

-286 DSFAIASEGAA
+286 DSFAIAAEGAA
-297 PFMEAMVRLGAVGG
+297 PFTEAMFRLGAVGG

-328 LSWVTQAQETGRIN
+328 LSWVTQAQETDRIN
-342 EIIERGITNA
+342 EIIDRGITNA

-498 IGEILPIMAPLVT
+498 IGEILPIIAPLVT

-535 ANALSEAL
+535 AKGLSEAL
-543 KVILPIVADVVKALA
+543 KVILPVVADVVKALA

-565 ELAATILAVV
+565 QLAATILAVV
-575 GALGPLAPI
+575 GALAPLAPI

-599 GGVIGAFGAIGGVI
+599 GAIIPVI
-613 STAVSAFGTIIGVAS
+613 STVVTWFGTVSATCAVLGVS
-628 TLGLSIS
+628 FTSI
-635 SVVLPIA
+635 LAPIV
-642 GLVLGIAGLA
+642 GLVAGIGLLVA
-652 AGFIAALAS
+652 AFVTALAS
-661 SEQFRNALAQVI
+661 SEPFRNSLAQIFQGLVTMVQPIIAAVIPVLVQIGQAFIGMVTTVI
-673 GALIGIVAPII
+673 G
-684 EAVLPALGQIAEG
+684 
-697 FMNMVN
+697 
-703 TVIAALVPMVTKIVE
+703 ALVPMVTTIVA
-718 IAAAVLGALVP
+718 IAAQIIFFLAP
-729 VAEWLGKVLG
+729 IVAFLIQTFSPAFEFIGKTVSDIFGFIGKV
-739 PAFDWIGGVVK
+739 IS
-750 GVFELIGKI
+750 
-759 IADAVNIISGVL
+759 DAIN
-771 DVFLGIITGNWDKA
+771 IITGILNVFLSALRGDWEGA
-785 WNGLGDVLKNAWK
+785 WNGLLNVLKGILEFIVNTITGAFDVVMHI
-798 LFEDLVGGG
+798 FENLAKMLV
-807 LSLLRDALSN
+807 
-817 AGKAIADIWNALWGG
+817 DIWNNLWGG
-832 VGDFL
+832 IGDFVV
-837 RGAWEGI
+837 GAWNGI
-844 VGKVQEGAG
+844 TKTISDGVGSAVEFVKSMPG
-853 RVMDFMKGLPKGI
+853 KIK
-866 LDAIGNLGDLLKGSG
+866 DALGNLGGMLMDSG
-881 SALIG
+881 KALIG
-886 GFIDGIKGA
+886 GFIDGIKNAASGA
-895 ANGLKDAVKGVL
+895 KDAVKGVL
-907 DGIAGFFPHS
+907 DGIANFFPHS

-926 RGYTTH
+926 RGYTTY

-953 DAAGYALSG
+953 EAAGYALSG

-967 ANVGGLSVPTTPE
+967 SSVASLSVPATPE
-980 PVAAMATAQS
+980 PVAVAATAQS
-990 VEGAN
+990 AEGAT
-995 AAQNTEVLSQ
+995 AQNAEVLSQ

>member
-35 TAVDVEARV
+35 AAVDVEARV
-44 GQASLVQ
+44 DQASLVQ

-113 ASVGFG
+113 ASVGVG

-195 LAIGEL
+195 LAMNEVVGKS
-201 QGGYNGGFGWLEDAL
+201 GFFEDAFVWMRF
-216 SNARYLHNEDFW
+216 NHNEDFW
-228 SAGKV
+228 STAKAG
-233 GLKDL
+233 LNDL
-238 LENGIKPFLDEY
+238 VQNGVLPFMDEY

-279 QLFKPLH
+279 QLFKPLSE
-286 DSFAIASEGAA
+286 SFAIAAEGAA
-297 PFMEAMVRLGAVGG
+297 PFTEAMFRLGAVGG

-328 LSWVTQAQETGRIN
+328 LNWVTQAQETGRIN
-342 EIIERGITNA
+342 EIIDRGITNA

-406 VFEGAFAGMKNLTPG
+406 VFEGAFAGVKNLAPG

-443 GAVVSILLD
+443 GAVVSILFD

-498 IGEILPIMAPLVT
+498 IGEILPVLAPLVT

-535 ANALSEAL
+535 AKGLSEAL
-543 KVILPIVADVVKALA
+543 KVILPVVADVVKALG

-565 ELAATILAVV
+565 QLAATILAVV
-575 GALGPLAPI
+575 GALASLAPV

-592 GTIVSVI
+592 GTIASVI
-599 GGVIGAFGAIGGVI
+599 GAIIPVISAVAGWFGTVAATCGVLGVSLSGVLLPLAGMVAGIGLLVGAFI
-613 STAVSAFGTIIGVAS
+613 T
-628 TLGLSIS
+628 
-635 SVVLPIA
+635 
-642 GLVLGIAGLA
+642 
-652 AGFIAALAS
+652 ALAS

-673 GALIGIVAPII
+673 GALIGIVSPII

-703 TVIAALVPMVTKIVE
+703 TVIAALVPMITKVVE
-718 IAAAVLGALVP
+718 IAGAILSALVP
-729 VAEWLGKVLG
+729 VAQWLGQVLG
-739 PAFDWIGGVVK
+739 PAFDWLGGVVK
-750 GVFELIGKI
+750 AVFELIGKI
-759 IADAVNIISGVL
+759 IADAVNIITGIL
-771 DVFLGIITGNWDKA
+771 NTFLGVIRGDWDQA
-785 WNGLGDVLKNAWK
+785 WNGIGDILKNAWK
-798 LFEDLVGGG
+798 LFEDIVGGG

-817 AGKAIADIWNALWGG
+817 AGKAIADIWNRLWNGI
-832 VGDFL
+832 GDFL
-837 RGAWEGI
+837 RGAWDGI
-844 VGKVQEGAG
+844 VGKVKEGGG
-853 RVMDFMKGLPKGI
+853 RVIDFMKGLPKGI
-866 LDAIGNLGDLLKGSG
+866 LDAIGNLGDMLKGSG

-886 GFIDGIKGA
+886 GFIDGIKNA

-907 DGIAGFFPHS
+907 GGIADFFPHS
-917 PAKVGPFSG
+917 PAKIGPFSG

-944 IRAGRDQVA
+944 IRAGRNQVTE
-953 DAAGYALSG
+953 AAGYALGG

-967 ANVGGLSVPTTPE
+967 SSVAGLSVPTTPE
-980 PVAAMATAQS
+980 PVAIASTVQS
-990 VEGAN
+990 VEGAT
-995 AAQNTEVLSQ
+995 AAQNAEVLSQ
-1005 LADVLSRLG
+1005 LVDVLSRLG

>member
-44 GQASLVQ
+44 DQASLVQ

-173 PGIMSG
+173 PGIWGG
-179 FLVGLAS
+179 FLIGLAS

-195 LAIGEL
+195 LALNEVVGKS
-201 QGGYNGGFGWLEDAL
+201 GYFEDAF
-216 SNARYLHNEDFW
+216 RGMRFDHNNDFW
-228 SAGKV
+228 STAKV
-233 GLKDL
+233 GLNDL
-238 LENGIKPFLDEY
+238 VQNGVLPFMDEY

-262 EFFRGMSN
+262 KFFRGMSN

-286 DSFAIASEGAA
+286 DSFAIAAEGAA
-297 PFMEAMVRLGAVGG
+297 PFTEAMFRLGAVGG

-328 LSWVTQAQETGRIN
+328 LSWVTQAQETDRIN
-342 EIIERGITNA
+342 EIIDRGITNA

-484 FSAAAPAVGALLGA
+484 FSTATPAVGALLGA
-498 IGEILPIMAPLVT
+498 IGEILPIIAPLVT
-511 QIVQGLA
+511 QIVQGLT

-535 ANALSEAL
+535 AKGLSEAL
-543 KVILPIVADVVKALA
+543 KVILPVVADVVKALA

-565 ELAATILAVV
+565 QLAATILAVV
-575 GALGPLAPI
+575 GALAPLAPI

-599 GGVIGAFGAIGGVI
+599 GAIIPVI
-613 STAVSAFGTIIGVAS
+613 STVVTWFGTVSATCAVLGVS
-628 TLGLSIS
+628 FTSI
-635 SVVLPIA
+635 LAPIV
-642 GLVLGIAGLA
+642 GLVAGIGLLVA
-652 AGFIAALAS
+652 AFVTALAS
-661 SEQFRNALAQVI
+661 SEPFRNSLAQIFQGLVTMVQPIIAAVIPVLVQIGQAFIGMVTTVI
-673 GALIGIVAPII
+673 G
-684 EAVLPALGQIAEG
+684 
-697 FMNMVN
+697 
-703 TVIAALVPMVTKIVE
+703 ALVPMVTTIVA
-718 IAAAVLGALVP
+718 IAAQIISFLAP
-729 VAEWLGKVLG
+729 IVAFLIQTFSPAFEFIGKTVSDIFGFIGKV
-739 PAFDWIGGVVK
+739 IS
-750 GVFELIGKI
+750 
-759 IADAVNIISGVL
+759 DAIN
-771 DVFLGIITGNWDKA
+771 IITGILNVFLSALRGDWEGA
-785 WNGLGDVLKNAWK
+785 WNGLLNVLKGILEFIVNTITGAFDVVMHI
-798 LFEDLVGGG
+798 FENLAKMLV
-807 LSLLRDALSN
+807 
-817 AGKAIADIWNALWGG
+817 DIWNNLWGG
-832 VGDFL
+832 IGDFVV
-837 RGAWEGI
+837 GAWNGI
-844 VGKVQEGAG
+844 TKTISDGVGSAVEFVKSMPG
-853 RVMDFMKGLPKGI
+853 KIK
-866 LDAIGNLGDLLKGSG
+866 DALGNLGGMLMDSG
-881 SALIG
+881 KALIG
-886 GFIDGIKGA
+886 GFIDGIKNAASGA
-895 ANGLKDAVKGVL
+895 KDAVKGVL
-907 DGIAGFFPHS
+907 DGIANFFPHS

-926 RGYTTH
+926 RGYTTY

-953 DAAGYALSG
+953 EAAGYALSG

-967 ANVGGLSVPTTPE
+967 SSVASLSVPATPE
-980 PVAAMATAQS
+980 PVAVAATAQS
-990 VEGAN
+990 AEGAT
-995 AAQNTEVLSQ
+995 AQNAEVLSQ

>member
-24 KDLAALKGQLR
+24 KDLAALKGQLKA
-35 TAVDVEARV
+35 AVDVEARV
-44 GQASLVQ
+44 DQASLVQ

-195 LAIGEL
+195 LALNEVVGKS
-201 QGGYNGGFGWLEDAL
+201 GYFEDAFVWMRF
-216 SNARYLHNEDFW
+216 NHNNDFW
-228 SAGKV
+228 STAKV
-233 GLKDL
+233 GLNDL
-238 LENGIKPFLDEY
+238 VQNGVLPFMDEY

-279 QLFKPLH
+279 QLFRPLH
-286 DSFAIASEGAA
+286 DSFAIAAEGAA
-297 PFMEAMVRLGAVGG
+297 PFTEAMFRLGAVGG

-328 LSWVTQAQETGRIN
+328 LNWVTQAQETGRIN
-342 EIIERGITNA
+342 EIIDRGITNA
-352 KLFGGILVDVAGII
+352 KLFGGILVDVAGVI

-373 EAAGGGGLQGLAAAF
+373 SAAGGGGLQGLAAAF

-461 AIADGVNKMFD
+461 AVADGVNKMFD

-498 IGEILPIMAPLVT
+498 IGEILPVLAPLVT

-565 ELAATILAVV
+565 QLAATILAVV
-575 GALGPLAPI
+575 GALAPLAPI

-599 GGVIGAFGAIGGVI
+599 GGVIGAFG
-613 STAVSAFGTIIGVAS
+613 TLIGVAS

-635 SVVLPIA
+635 GVVLPLV
-642 GLVLGIAGLA
+642 GLVGGIAALA
-652 AGFIAALAS
+652 VGFVAALAS

-703 TVIAALVPMVTKIVE
+703 TVIAALVPMVTKVVE
-718 IAAAVLGALVP
+718 IAGAVLAALVP

-739 PAFDWIGGVVK
+739 PAFDWLGGVVK
-750 GVFELIGKI
+750 AVFELIGKI
-759 IADAVNIISGVL
+759 IADAVNIVTGIL
-771 DVFLGIITGNWDKA
+771 TTFLGIIRGDWDQA
-785 WNGLGDVLKNAWK
+785 WGGLGDILQNAWK
-798 LFEDLVGGG
+798 LFEDVVGRG

-832 VGDFL
+832 IGDFL

-844 VGKVQEGAG
+844 LGKVQEGVG
-853 RVMDFMKGLPKGI
+853 RVIEFMKGMPKGV

-907 DGIAGFFPHS
+907 GGISDFFPHS

-932 SGKALIGDFAGA
+932 SGRALIGDFAGA

-953 DAAGYALSG
+953 EAAGYALGG

-967 ANVGGLSVPTTPE
+967 ASVAGLSVPTTPE
-980 PVAAMATAQS
+980 PVAATANAQAI
-990 VEGAN
+990 EGAG
-995 AAQNTEVLSQ
+995 AQNTEVLAQ

>member
-44 GQASLVQ
+44 DQASLVQ

-119 HAKEVASNFDKIAV
+119 HAKEVASNFDRIAV

-195 LAIGEL
+195 LALNEVVGKS
-201 QGGYNGGFGWLEDAL
+201 GYFEDAFVWMRF
-216 SNARYLHNEDFW
+216 NHNNDFW
-228 SAGKV
+228 STAKV
-233 GLKDL
+233 GLSEL
-238 LENGIKPFLDEY
+238 VENGVKPFMDEY

-286 DSFAIASEGAA
+286 DSFAIAAEGAA
-297 PFMEAMVRLGAVGG
+297 PFTEAMFRLGAVGG

-328 LSWVTQAQETGRIN
+328 LNWVTQAQETGRIN
-342 EIIERGITNA
+342 EIIDRGITNA
-352 KLFGGILVDVAGII
+352 KLFGGILIDVAGVI

-443 GAVVSILLD
+443 SAVVSILLD

-498 IGEILPIMAPLVT
+498 IGEILPVLAPLVT

-535 ANALSEAL
+535 AKGLSEAL
-543 KVILPIVADVVKALA
+543 KVILPVVADMVKALA

-565 ELAATILAVV
+565 QLAATILAVV
-575 GALGPLAPI
+575 GALAPLAPI

-599 GGVIGAFGAIGGVI
+599 GAIIPVI
-613 STAVSAFGTIIGVAS
+613 SAVAGWFGTVAATCS
-628 TLGLSIS
+628 
-635 SVVLPIA
+635 
-642 GLVLGIAGLA
+642 VLGVSLSGVLLPLAGMV
-652 AGFIAALAS
+652 AGIGLLVGALITALAS

-718 IAAAVLGALVP
+718 IAAAILGALMP
-729 VAEWLGKVLG
+729 VAEWLGRVLG
-739 PAFDWIGGVVK
+739 PAFDWLGGVVK
-750 GVFELIGKI
+750 AVFELIGKI
-759 IADAVNIISGVL
+759 IADAVNIITGIL
-771 DVFLGIITGNWDKA
+771 NVFLGAITGDWDKA
-785 WNGLGDVLKNAWK
+785 WNGLGDILKNAWK
-798 LFEDLVGGG
+798 LFEDVVGGG

-832 VGDFL
+832 LGDFL
-837 RGAWEGI
+837 RGAWDGI
-844 VGKVQEGAG
+844 VGKVKEGAG
-853 RVMDFMKGLPKGI
+853 RVVEFIMGLPKDI
-866 LDAIGNLGDLLKGSG
+866 VHALGDLGGLLSNSG
-881 SALIG
+881 KALMD
-886 GFIDGIKGA
+886 GFVGGIKAA
-895 ANGLKDAVKGVL
+895 ANGVKDAVKGVL

-926 RGYTTH
+926 RGYTTY
-932 SGKALIGDFAGA
+932 SGRALIGDFAGA
-944 IRAGRDQVA
+944 IRSGRDQVA

-967 ANVGGLSVPTTPE
+967 ASVAGLSVPATPE
-980 PVAAMATAQS
+980 PVAVSAIAQS
-990 VEGAN
+990 AEGATVQN
-995 AAQNTEVLSQ
+995 AEVLSQ
-1005 LADVLSRLG
+1005 LVDVLSRLG

>member
-1 MASIGKMSIRVF
+1 MASIGKMSVRVF

-44 GQASLVQ
+44 DQASLVQ

-195 LAIGEL
+195 LALNEVVGKS
-201 QGGYNGGFGWLEDAL
+201 GYFEDAFGWMRF
-216 SNARYLHNEDFW
+216 NHNNDFW
-228 SAGKV
+228 STAKV
-233 GLKDL
+233 GLNDL
-238 LENGIKPFLDEY
+238 VQNGVLPFMDEY

-270 GIVAVGGMA
+270 GIVAVGGMV

-286 DSFAIASEGAA
+286 DSFAIAAEGAA
-297 PFMEAMVRLGAVGG
+297 PFTEAMFRLGAVGG

-328 LSWVTQAQETGRIN
+328 LNWVTQAQETGRIN
-342 EIIERGITNA
+342 EIIDRGITNA

-535 ANALSEAL
+535 AKGLSEAL
-543 KVILPIVADVVKALA
+543 KVILPVVADVVKALA

-565 ELAATILAVV
+565 QLAATILAVV
-575 GALGPLAPI
+575 GALAPLAPI

-613 STAVSAFGTIIGVAS
+613 STAVSAFGTLIGVAS

-642 GLVLGIAGLA
+642 GLVLGIGALA
-652 AGFIAALAS
+652 AGFIAALAT
-661 SEQFRNALAQVI
+661 SEQFRNALGQVI

-718 IAAAVLGALVP
+718 IAAAVLGALAP
-729 VAEWLGKVLG
+729 VAQWLGQVLG
-739 PAFDWIGGVVK
+739 PAFDWLGGVVK
-750 GVFELIGKI
+750 AVFELIGKI

-771 DVFLGIITGNWDKA
+771 DVFLGAITGDWDKA
-785 WNGLGDVLKNAWK
+785 WNGLGDILKNAWK

-832 VGDFL
+832 LGDFL
-837 RGAWEGI
+837 RGAWENI
-844 VGKVQEGAG
+844 TGKVKEGVG
-853 RVMDFMKGLPKGI
+853 HVIDFMKGMPKSI

-886 GFIDGIKGA
+886 GFIDGIKNA

-907 DGIAGFFPHS
+907 GGIADFFPHS

-932 SGKALIGDFAGA
+932 SGRALIGDFAGS
-944 IRAGRDQVA
+944 IRAGRNQVA
-953 DAAGYALSG
+953 EAAGYALGG

-967 ANVGGLSVPTTPE
+967 VGVAGLSVPTTPE
-980 PVAAMATAQS
+980 PAAIAPTAQS
-990 VEGAN
+990 VEGAT
-995 AAQNTEVLSQ
+995 AQNAEVLSQ
-1005 LADVLSRLG
+1005 LVDVLSRLG

>member
-44 GQASLVQ
+44 DQASLVQ

-119 HAKEVASNFDKIAV
+119 HAKEVASNFDRIAV
-133 SAGAA
+133 SAGVA

-195 LAIGEL
+195 LALNEVVGKS
-201 QGGYNGGFGWLEDAL
+201 GYFEDAF
-216 SNARYLHNEDFW
+216 RGMRFDHNNDFW
-228 SAGKV
+228 STAKV
-233 GLKDL
+233 GLSEL
-238 LENGIKPFLDEY
+238 VENGVKPFMAEY
-250 VKLGKITGVFWS
+250 VALGKITGVFWS

-328 LSWVTQAQETGRIN
+328 LNWVTQAQETGRIN
-342 EIIERGITNA
+342 EIIDRGITNA
-352 KLFGGILVDVAGII
+352 KLFGGILVDVAGVI

-518 PAFADFKQSL
+518 PAFADFKSSL

-535 ANALSEAL
+535 AKGLSEAL
-543 KVILPIVADVVKALA
+543 KIILPVVADVVKALA

-565 ELAATILAVV
+565 QLAATILAVV
-575 GALGPLAPI
+575 GALAPLAPI
-584 IGTVVSII
+584 IGTVVSIV
-592 GTIVSVI
+592 GTIASVI
-599 GGVIGAFGAIGGVI
+599 GAILPVIGAVAGVL
-613 STAVSAFGTIIGVAS
+613 A
-628 TLGLSIS
+628 GLSAPVLA
-635 SVVLPIA
+635 VVA
-642 GLVLGIAGLA
+642 GIGLLVA
-652 AGFIAALAS
+652 AFVTALAS
-661 SEQFRNALAQVI
+661 SEPFRNSLAQIFQGLVTMVQPIIAAVIPVLVQIGQAFIGMVTTVI
-673 GALIGIVAPII
+673 GALVP
-684 EAVLPALGQIAEG
+684 
-697 FMNMVN
+697 
-703 TVIAALVPMVTKIVE
+703 LVTTIVE
-718 IAAAVLGALVP
+718 IAAQIISFLAP
-729 VAEWLGKVLG
+729 IVAFLIQTFSPAFEFIGKTVSDIFGFIGKV
-739 PAFDWIGGVVK
+739 IS
-750 GVFELIGKI
+750 
-759 IADAVNIISGVL
+759 DAIN
-771 DVFLGIITGNWDKA
+771 IITGILNVFLSALRGDWEGA
-785 WNGLGDVLKNAWK
+785 WNGLLNVL
-798 LFEDLVGGG
+798 
-807 LSLLRDALSN
+807 
-817 AGKAIADIWNALWGG
+817 
-832 VGDFL
+832 
-837 RGAWEGI
+837 
-844 VGKVQEGAG
+844 
-853 RVMDFMKGLPKGI
+853 KGI
-866 LDAIGNLGDLLKGSG
+866 LDFIVNTITGAFDVVMHIFENLAKMLVDIWNNLWGGIGDFVVGAWNGITKAIGDGVGSAVEFVKSMPGKIKDGLGNLGGLLLDSG
-881 SALIG
+881 KALIG
-886 GFIDGIKGA
+886 GFIDGIKSMIGGA
-895 ANGLKDAVKGVL
+895 KDAVGGVL
-907 DGIAGFFPHS
+907 KAIGDFFPHS

-953 DAAGYALSG
+953 EAAGYALGG
-962 ADFSA
+962 ADFSVSSVA
-967 ANVGGLSVPTTPE
+967 GLSVPTTPE
-980 PVAAMATAQS
+980 PVAVAATAQS
-990 VEGAN
+990 TEGAT
-995 AAQNTEVLSQ
+995 AQNAEVLSQ
-1005 LADVLSRLG
+1005 LVEVLSRLG

>member
-44 GQASLVQ
+44 DQASLVQ

-119 HAKEVASNFDKIAV
+119 HAKEVASNFDRIAV
-133 SAGAA
+133 SAGVA

-216 SNARYLHNEDFW
+216 SSARYLHNEDFW

-328 LSWVTQAQETGRIN
+328 LNWVTQAQETGRIN
-342 EIIERGITNA
+342 EIIDRGITNA
-352 KLFGGILVDVAGII
+352 KLFGGILVDVAGVI

-498 IGEILPIMAPLVT
+498 IGEILPVLAPLVT

-535 ANALSEAL
+535 AKGLSEAL
-543 KVILPIVADVVKALA
+543 KVILPVVADMVKALA

-565 ELAATILAVV
+565 QLAATILAVV
-575 GALGPLAPI
+575 GALAPLAPI

-599 GGVIGAFGAIGGVI
+599 GAIIPVISAVAGWFGTVAATCSVLGVSLSGVLLPLAGMVAGIGLLVGAFI
-613 STAVSAFGTIIGVAS
+613 TA
-628 TLGLSIS
+628 
-635 SVVLPIA
+635 
-642 GLVLGIAGLA
+642 LV
-652 AGFIAALAS
+652 S

-718 IAAAVLGALVP
+718 IAAAILGALMP
-729 VAEWLGKVLG
+729 VAEWLGRVLG
-739 PAFDWIGGVVK
+739 PAFDWLGGVVK
-750 GVFELIGKI
+750 AVFELIGKI
-759 IADAVNIISGVL
+759 IADAVNIITGIL
-771 DVFLGIITGNWDKA
+771 NVFLGAITGDWDKA
-785 WNGLGDVLKNAWK
+785 WNGLGDILKNAWK
-798 LFEDLVGGG
+798 LFEDVVGGG

-832 VGDFL
+832 LGDFL
-837 RGAWEGI
+837 RGAWDGI
-844 VGKVQEGAG
+844 VGKVKEGAG
-853 RVMDFMKGLPKGI
+853 RVVEFIMGLPKDI
-866 LDAIGNLGDLLKGSG
+866 VHALGDLGGLLSNSG
-881 SALIG
+881 KALMD
-886 GFIDGIKGA
+886 GFVGGIKAA
-895 ANGLKDAVKGVL
+895 ANGVKDAVKGVL

-926 RGYTTH
+926 RGYTTY
-932 SGKALIGDFAGA
+932 SGRALIGDFAGA
-944 IRAGRDQVA
+944 IRSGRDQVA

-967 ANVGGLSVPTTPE
+967 ASVAGLSVPATPE
-980 PVAAMATAQS
+980 PVAVSAIAQS
-990 VEGAN
+990 AEGATVQN
-995 AAQNTEVLSQ
+995 AEVLSQ
-1005 LADVLSRLG
+1005 LVDVLSRLG

>member
-44 GQASLVQ
+44 DQASLVQ

-119 HAKEVASNFDKIAV
+119 HAKEVASNFDRIAV

-216 SNARYLHNEDFW
+216 STARYLHNEDFW

-233 GLKDL
+233 GLKDF

-328 LSWVTQAQETGRIN
+328 LNWVTQAQETGRIN
-342 EIIERGITNA
+342 EIIDRGITNA
-352 KLFGGILVDVAGII
+352 KLFGGILIDVAGII

-498 IGEILPIMAPLVT
+498 IGEILPVLAPLVT

-535 ANALSEAL
+535 AKGLSEAL
-543 KVILPIVADVVKALA
+543 KVILPVVADMVKALA

-565 ELAATILAVV
+565 QLAATILAVV
-575 GALGPLAPI
+575 GALAPLAPI

-599 GGVIGAFGAIGGVI
+599 GAIIPVISAVAGWFGTVAATCSVLGVSLSGVLLPLAGMVAGIGLLVGAFI
-613 STAVSAFGTIIGVAS
+613 T
-628 TLGLSIS
+628 
-635 SVVLPIA
+635 
-642 GLVLGIAGLA
+642 
-652 AGFIAALAS
+652 ALAN

-718 IAAAVLGALVP
+718 IAAAILGALMP
-729 VAEWLGKVLG
+729 VAEWLGRVLG
-739 PAFDWIGGVVK
+739 PAFDWLGGVVK
-750 GVFELIGKI
+750 AVFELIGKI
-759 IADAVNIISGVL
+759 IADAVNIITGIL
-771 DVFLGIITGNWDKA
+771 NVFLGAITGDWDKA
-785 WNGLGDVLKNAWK
+785 WNGLGDILKNAWK
-798 LFEDLVGGG
+798 LFEDVVGGG

-832 VGDFL
+832 LGDFL
-837 RGAWEGI
+837 RGAWDGI
-844 VGKVQEGAG
+844 VGKVKEGAG
-853 RVMDFMKGLPKGI
+853 RVVEFIMGLPKDI
-866 LDAIGNLGDLLKGSG
+866 VHALGDLGGLLSNSG
-881 SALIG
+881 KALMD
-886 GFIDGIKGA
+886 GFVGGIKAA
-895 ANGLKDAVKGVL
+895 ANGVKDAVKGVL

-926 RGYTTH
+926 RGYTTY
-932 SGKALIGDFAGA
+932 SGRALIGDFAGA
-944 IRAGRDQVA
+944 IRSGRDQVA

-967 ANVGGLSVPTTPE
+967 ASVAGLSVPATPE
-980 PVAAMATAQS
+980 PVAVSAIAQS
-990 VEGAN
+990 AEGATVQN
-995 AAQNTEVLSQ
+995 AEVLSQ
-1005 LADVLSRLG
+1005 LVDVLSRLG

>member
-44 GQASLVQ
+44 DQASLVQ

-119 HAKEVASNFDKIAV
+119 HAKEVASNFDRIAV
-133 SAGAA
+133 SAGVA

-216 SNARYLHNEDFW
+216 SSARYLHNEDFW

-328 LSWVTQAQETGRIN
+328 LNWVTQAQETGRIN
-342 EIIERGITNA
+342 EIIDRGITNA
-352 KLFGGILVDVAGII
+352 KLFGGILVDVAGVI

-535 ANALSEAL
+535 AKGLSEAL
-543 KVILPIVADVVKALA
+543 KIILPVVADVVKALA

-565 ELAATILAVV
+565 QLAATILAVV
-575 GALGPLAPI
+575 GALAPLAPI
-584 IGTVVSII
+584 IGTVVSIV
-592 GTIVSVI
+592 GTIASVI
-599 GGVIGAFGAIGGVI
+599 GAILPVIGAVAGVL
-613 STAVSAFGTIIGVAS
+613 A
-628 TLGLSIS
+628 GLSAPVLA
-635 SVVLPIA
+635 VVA
-642 GLVLGIAGLA
+642 GIGLLVA
-652 AGFIAALAS
+652 AFVTALAS
-661 SEQFRNALAQVI
+661 SEPFRNSLAQIFQGLVTMVQPIIAAVIPVLVQIGQAFIGMVTTVI
-673 GALIGIVAPII
+673 GALVP
-684 EAVLPALGQIAEG
+684 
-697 FMNMVN
+697 
-703 TVIAALVPMVTKIVE
+703 LVTTIVE
-718 IAAAVLGALVP
+718 IAAQIISFLAP
-729 VAEWLGKVLG
+729 IVAFLIQTFSPAFEFIGKTVSDIFGFIGKV
-739 PAFDWIGGVVK
+739 IS
-750 GVFELIGKI
+750 
-759 IADAVNIISGVL
+759 DAIN
-771 DVFLGIITGNWDKA
+771 IITGILNVFLSALRGDWEGA
-785 WNGLGDVLKNAWK
+785 WNGLLNVL
-798 LFEDLVGGG
+798 
-807 LSLLRDALSN
+807 
-817 AGKAIADIWNALWGG
+817 
-832 VGDFL
+832 
-837 RGAWEGI
+837 
-844 VGKVQEGAG
+844 
-853 RVMDFMKGLPKGI
+853 KGI
-866 LDAIGNLGDLLKGSG
+866 LDFIVNTITGAFDVVMHIFENLAKMLVDIWNNLWGGIGDFVVGAWNGITKAIGDGVGSAVEFVKSMPGKIKDGLGNLGGLLLDSG
-881 SALIG
+881 KALIG
-886 GFIDGIKGA
+886 GFIDGIKSMIGGA
-895 ANGLKDAVKGVL
+895 KDAVGGVL
-907 DGIAGFFPHS
+907 KAIGDFFPHS

-926 RGYTTH
+926 RGYTTY

-944 IRAGRDQVA
+944 IRAGRDEVA
-953 DAAGYALSG
+953 DAAGYALGG
-962 ADFSA
+962 ADFSVA
-967 ANVGGLSVPTTPE
+967 SVAGLSTLTTPE
-980 PVAAMATAQS
+980 PVSVAATAQS
-990 VEGAN
+990 VEGAT
-995 AAQNTEVLSQ
+995 AQNAEVLSQ
-1005 LADVLSRLG
+1005 LVDVLSRLG